1 MFFIVFYYKFSCR
14 VGVGVIYL
22 HYGGVVVVKKK
33 RKKQESSLVAE
44 YRHERKMVLQRKR
57 RLEKKGFI
65 FPEGVIPAVPKKI
78 TAASV
83 RRLKKLSPKKLQEMG
98 SLKTEGG
105 KSLTGASARLKYQQK
120 YKAQRKATR
129 KKRKKQKGIELR
141 KIARETAKESGFP
154 TTEKVIKTIETE
166 EDLKT
171 YLMDIEEFLA
181 SKKRTESAAYDG
193 FEDLEEHEDFGGF
206 SDDFYPAES
215 DLVYEEIIRILNDG
229 VNINAC
235 KIALDALNKKIQ
247 EVGFN
252 ETMQIIN
259 SASDELIDACNVIAY
274 VSGQNQEELENS
286 LSSFIALIN
295 GEPLTAEQAQEI
307 SKKLNSPD
315 SENYYNTTYF

>member
-1 MFFIVFYYKFSCR
+1 M
-14 VGVGVIYL
+14 IYL
-22 HYGGVVVVKKK
+22 HYGGDTTLREK
-33 RKKQESSLVAE
+33 RKKQASSLVAE
-44 YRHERKMVLQRKR
+44 YKHERKMVLQRKR
-57 RLEKKGFI
+57 RLEKKGFV
-65 FPEGVIPAVPKKI
+65 FPDGVVPDIPKKI
-78 TAASV
+78 TAGSV
-83 RRLKKLSPKKLQEMG
+83 RRLKKLTPKKLQEMG
-98 SLKTEGG
+98 TLKTEEG

-141 KIARETAKESGFP
+141 KIARETAIESGFP

-166 EDLKT
+166 EDLKWF
-171 YLMDIEEFLA
+171 LMDVEEFLA
-181 SKKRTESAAYDG
+181 SKKRAESDDEIGG
-193 FEDLEEHEDFGGF
+193 FEDLEDHEDFGGF

-215 DLVYEEIIRILNDG
+215 DLVYEEIMRILNDG

>member
-1 MFFIVFYYKFSCR
+1 MT
-14 VGVGVIYL
+14 
-22 HYGGVVVVKKK
+22 KKK
-33 RKKQESSLVAE
+33 RKKQPPGLVTE

-57 RLEKKGFI
+57 RLEKKGFV
-65 FPEGVIPAVPKKI
+65 FPEGVIPDVPKKI
-78 TAASV
+78 TAGSI
-83 RRLKKLSPKKLQEMG
+83 RRLKKLTPKKLQELG
-98 SLKTEGG
+98 SLKNEEG
-105 KSLTGASARLKYQQK
+105 KILTGNAARLKYQQK

-171 YLMDIEEFLA
+171 YLMDIDEFLA
-181 SKKRTESAAYDG
+181 SKKRAESDEVDDG
-193 FEDLEEHEDFGGF
+193 FEDLEEEPEDLPW
-206 SDDFYPAES
+206 DDGFYPNES

-229 VNINAC
+229 VNIRAC
-235 KIALDALNKKIQ
+235 KIALDELNKKIQ

-252 ETMQIIN
+252 ETMKIIN
-259 SASDELIDACNVIAY
+259 SASDELIDACQVIAY

-286 LSSFIALIN
+286 LSAFIALIN
-295 GEPLTAEQAQEI
+295 GEPMTAEQSQEI

>member
-1 MFFIVFYYKFSCR
+1 MVAR
-14 VGVGVIYL
+14 VIYL
-22 HYGGVVVVKKK
+22 HYGGGTTLSKK
-33 RKKQESSLVAE
+33 RKKQASSLVAE

-57 RLEKKGFI
+57 RLEKKGFV
-65 FPEGVIPAVPKKI
+65 FPDGVIPDIPKKI
-78 TAASV
+78 TAGSV
-83 RRLKKLSPKKLQEMG
+83 RRLKKLTPKKLQEMG
-98 SLKTEGG
+98 TLKTEEG
-105 KSLTGASARLKYQQK
+105 KSLTGSSARLKYQQK

-166 EDLKT
+166 EDLKWF
-171 YLMDIEEFLA
+171 LMDVEEFLA
-181 SKKRTESAAYDG
+181 SKKRAESDDEIGG

-206 SDDFYPAES
+206 SDGFYPAES
-215 DLVYEEIIRILNDG
+215 DLVYEEIMRILNDG

-295 GEPLTAEQAQEI
+295 GEPLTAEQSQEI

>member
-1 MFFIVFYYKFSCR
+1 M
-14 VGVGVIYL
+14 GVAVIYL
-22 HYGGVVVVKKK
+22 HYGGDVVVKKK

-105 KSLTGASARLKYQQK
+105 KSLTGASARLKYQQT

-141 KIARETAKESGFP
+141 KIARETAKEFGFP

-166 EDLKT
+166 EDLKS
-171 YLMDIEEFLA
+171 YLMDVEEFLA
-181 SKKRTESAAYDG
+181 NKERAKEDNVSDG
-193 FEDLEEHEDFGGF
+193 FEDLEEEPEDYSRF

-229 VNINAC
+229 FNRDAC
-235 KIALDALNKKIQ
+235 QVALDSLNEKIQ
-247 EVGFN
+247 KVGFN
-252 ETMQIIN
+252 QTMQIIN
-259 SASDELIDACNVIAY
+259 AASDDLLEAANVIAY
-274 VSGQNQEELENS
+274 SSDQEEVESS
-286 LSSFIALIN
+286 LSAFITVIN

-307 SKKLNSPD
+307 SKKLNSKRF
-315 SENYYNTTYF
+315 ENYYNTTYF

>member
-1 MFFIVFYYKFSCR
+1 M
-14 VGVGVIYL
+14 IYL
-22 HYGGVVVVKKK
+22 HYGGDVVVKKK

-83 RRLKKLSPKKLQEMG
+83 RRLKKITPKKLQEMG

-105 KSLTGASARLKYQQK
+105 KSLTGTAARLKYQQK

-166 EDLKT
+166 KDLKT
-171 YLMDIEEFLA
+171 YLMDIEEFL
-181 SKKRTESAAYDG
+181 SNKERTEESNVNDG
-193 FEDLEEHEDFGGF
+193 FEELEEEPESLPWD
-206 SDDFYPAES
+206 DDFYPNES

-229 VNINAC
+229 FNRDAC
-235 KIALDALNKKIQ
+235 QVALDSLNEKIQ
-247 EVGFN
+247 KVGFN
-252 ETMQIIN
+252 QTMQIIN
-259 SASDELIDACNVIAY
+259 AASDDLLEAANVIAY
-274 VSGQNQEELENS
+274 SSDQEEVESS
-286 LSSFIALIN
+286 LSAFITVIN

-307 SKKLNSPD
+307 SKKLNSKRF
-315 SENYYNTTYF
+315 ENYYNTTYF